1 MKLSNFCYAL
11 AIVTFIVAG
20 YSAVKCQTVQLGV
33 DAINTEYK
41 FTSPIE
47 VVKDNQ
53 GISATLN
60 VKAYQAKEYGK
71 VRLGVVFNYQ
81 RDSFDNP
88 TDTYSFGPELS
99 FRLAKIIQPFAQ
111 ARFGFDTTY
120 NHDKKFSR
128 EYVLGARLIFGNFYI
143 QPLAFGYKR
152 TEGFL
157 SPSTNKLYSGI
168 GINFN

>member
-1 MKLSNFCYAL
+1 MKILSRTILTIGFMFAAYT
-11 AIVTFIVAG
+11 AI
-20 YSAVKCQTVQLGV
+20 YCQTIQLGV

-53 GISATLN
+53 GISSTLN
-60 VKAYQAKEYGK
+60 VRAYQAEAYGK
-71 VRLGVVFNYQ
+71 ARLGVVFNYQ
-81 RDSFDNP
+81 RDTFTNP

-99 FRLAKIIQPFAQ
+99 FRFKVLQPFAQ

-152 TEGFL
+152 TEGFF